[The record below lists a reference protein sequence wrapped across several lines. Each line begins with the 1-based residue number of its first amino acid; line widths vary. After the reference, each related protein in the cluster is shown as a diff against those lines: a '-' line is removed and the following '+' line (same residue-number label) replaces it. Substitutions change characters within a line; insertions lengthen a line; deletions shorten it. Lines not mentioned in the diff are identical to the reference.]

1 MSYGSDYGELL
12 RSALGGVSGGGYKKK
27 TLQVWIQLQDNKQ
40 WLSLGGQTNNARN
53 V

>member
-1 MSYGSDYGELL
+1 ME
-12 RSALGGVSGGGYKKK
+12 AITVSCYARPWVAFPAVGTKK

-40 WLSLGGQTNNARN
+40 WLSLGGQTNNAHN